1 MPLWHKGCP
10 LQLVGCAT
18 SSLGIRTS
26 ASWADDNRKGT
37 CCSPLLR
44 PGQGCNCRTRTAQW
58 KAERLCSGSCME
70 WVERSDIK
78 HVPQMKTS
86 WTFHHFYTSSKP
98 HQVAHFWFHGS
109 ATCHSTS
116 VFYFF
121 LPWLQVENTWVNWLP
136 LITMTIKAFDSI
148 LNDSISPPQMK
159 PSLNPGNVQSQP
171 TMNNW

>member
-1 MPLWHKGCP
+1 MQEFCSDLVLCASAIKTELETVSVTDMPLGHKGCP

-58 KAERLCSGSCME
+58 KAERLCSGSCMK

-98 HQVAHFWFHGS
+98 QQVAHFWFQGS

-116 VFYFF
+116 VFFF
-121 LPWLQVENTWVNWLP
+121 FFALTASRKLMGKLT
-136 LITMTIKAFDSI
+136 TTDYH
-148 LNDSISPPQMK
+148 DH
-159 PSLNPGNVQSQP
+159 
-171 TMNNW
+171 